1 MDPAAQPLQGV
12 HEERGAENLEPD
24 HGQTVVRGVA
34 PDRAGHQAPEDGS
47 PEADQDRPQT
57 ADGLTAGHDEPA
69 EGSDQQA
76 ADDDAENEEHPCS
89 LARRRRHEKNAA
101 RERQVTEVRAEIAAS
116 VWQVHSEV
124 GQQVTEGDT
133 IAILE
138 SMKMEI
144 PVEAPVDGVIL
155 EIRVA
160 PDDQV
165 QEGDVIAVIG

>member
-1 MDPAAQPLQGV
+1 
-12 HEERGAENLEPD
+12 
-24 HGQTVVRGVA
+24 
-34 PDRAGHQAPEDGS
+34 
-47 PEADQDRPQT
+47 
-57 ADGLTAGHDEPA
+57 
-69 EGSDQQA
+69 
-76 ADDDAENEEHPCS
+76 
-89 LARRRRHEKNAA
+89 
-101 RERQVTEVRAEIAAS
+101 VTEVRAEIAAS

-124 GQQVTEGDT
+124 GQQVAEGDT

-144 PVEAPVDGVIL
+144 PVEAPVEGVIL